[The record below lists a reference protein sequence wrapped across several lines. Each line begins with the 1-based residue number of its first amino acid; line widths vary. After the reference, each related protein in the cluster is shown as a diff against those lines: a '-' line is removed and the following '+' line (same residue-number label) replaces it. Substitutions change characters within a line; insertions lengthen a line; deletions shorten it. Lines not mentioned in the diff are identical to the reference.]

1 MILPIIFKV
10 EMIFVDYIIC
20 NMQNAYVN
28 SPTGQINWEDTYYPH
43 FIYEAKA
50 EEDYVICSK
59 S

>member
-1 MILPIIFKV
+1 MILPIVFKV

-28 SPTGQINWEDTYYPH
+28 SPTGQINWEDTYPH

-50 EEDYVICSK
+50 EEDYVIGSK

>member
-1 MILPIIFKV
+1 
-10 EMIFVDYIIC
+10 MIFVDYIIC

-28 SPTGQINWEDTYYPH
+28 SPTGQINWEDTYPN

-50 EEDYVICSK
+50 EEDYVIGSK

>member
-1 MILPIIFKV
+1 
-10 EMIFVDYIIC
+10 MIFVDYIIY